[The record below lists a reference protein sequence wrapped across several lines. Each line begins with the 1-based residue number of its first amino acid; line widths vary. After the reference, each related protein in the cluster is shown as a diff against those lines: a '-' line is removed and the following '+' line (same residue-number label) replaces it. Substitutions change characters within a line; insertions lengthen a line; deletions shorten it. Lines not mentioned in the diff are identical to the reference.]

1 VKYFLILILTAF
13 LVATWDNSPSIAQV
27 YTDTV
32 TFNVAIEGTGSTQ
45 QGSVQGGE
53 AVFQLPGRIVKIEAE
68 GCTVFVNGKAI
79 DLPQDGLVD
88 TNPGGKNPTFYDTS
102 DTIKCQDGG
111 WYRVSPYFQP

>member
-1 VKYFLILILTAF
+1 VKYILILAF
-13 LVATWDNSPSIAQV
+13 LVATWGNGNPPSIAPF
-27 YTDTV
+27 TV
-32 TFNVAIEGTGSTQ
+32 LIEGTGSTQ
-45 QGSVQGGE
+45 SGSVQGGE

-88 TNPGGKNPTFYDTS
+88 TNPGGKNPTYIDPS